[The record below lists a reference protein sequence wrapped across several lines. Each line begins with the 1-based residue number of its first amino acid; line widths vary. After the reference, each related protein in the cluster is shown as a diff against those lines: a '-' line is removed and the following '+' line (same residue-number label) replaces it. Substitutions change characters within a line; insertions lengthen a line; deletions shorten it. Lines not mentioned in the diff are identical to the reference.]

1 MMPASL
7 TLSLFSQEFLL
18 QSILNVVKALF
29 MLPFLSSNFVLF
41 DHLLAEPEEF
51 LAIDDFRKVVSV
63 VIDRSVRVLEVIN
76 LGK

>member
-1 MMPASL
+1 M
-7 TLSLFSQEFLL
+7 LSFFSGD
-18 QSILNVVKALF
+18 
-29 MLPFLSSNFVLF
+29 FVLF